1 MNRIKGMT
9 MQLGRFVAATALA
22 AGVSSSQKA
31 CWVWF
36 CQPKVPA
43 ELKQFKRH
51 KDLQPKLCND
61 NKKEIRLIFIE

>member
-51 KDLQPKLCND
+51 KDL
-61 NKKEIRLIFIE
+61 